1 MTVSNRILPSL
12 LLPFGIASSGGLFAQ
27 KPPDAPKNALERA
40 TADLTPPPTGSPNAL
55 GVQSG
60 AVRLIDISLDIM
72 AAAGASTERDSVL
85 SELKGGGHDPKKRG
99 FTLQQ
104 AEVSLAGA
112 IDPWLTG
119 KAHIVTLLDAEDG
132 ESIVELEEAYL
143 QTQQLPAGLQVRAGT
158 YLTEFGRINP
168 THPHAWDWM
177 DQPVVNTRFFGGD
190 GMRGPGARVSWLAP
204 TSQYG
209 ELFLGVQNANG
220 ETMPSFLANEEVYD
234 EQPIGGRL
242 FQAREVRSFND
253 VVWSARAATSVDL
266 ADTTSLGLGASAL
279 FGPNATGGDADTVI
293 WGVDFVL
300 RWRPVKN
307 ERGWPFVKLQG
318 EYMVRDFEAGEQV
331 DSSDPLNPVTVPGD
345 TLRDQGAYVQA
356 IWGFSTGW
364 ATGVRFDWASGSGD
378 GYDATAQALTSR
390 DGDPFRTDRVRVSPM
405 LVFQPSEFS
414 RIRLQY
420 DWDDSDHLD
429 NDVHSVW
436 LGFEVLIGTHPP
448 HAY

>member
-1 MTVSNRILPSL
+1 MIGPTRL
-12 LLPFGIASSGGLFAQ
+12 ASSLALPLGILVNTGVVAQ
-27 KPPDAPKNALERA
+27 QPADTPKSALERA
-40 TADLTPPPTGSPNAL
+40 TADLTPQPSGTPGAL
-55 GVQSG
+55 GAQSG
-60 AVRLIDISLDIM
+60 PVRLIDISLDIM
-72 AAAGASTERDSVL
+72 AAVGASTERDSVL

-104 AEVSLAGA
+104 AELSLAGA

-119 KAHIVTLLDAEDG
+119 KAHIVALLDAEDG

-143 QTQQLPAGLQVRAGT
+143 QTQQLPAGLQLRAGT

-190 GMRGPGARVSWLAP
+190 GVRGPGARVSWLTP

-209 ELFLGVQNANG
+209 ELTFGVQNANG
-220 ETMPSFLANEEVYD
+220 ETMTSFLANEEVYA
-234 EQPIGGRL
+234 EQPVGGRL
-242 FQAREVRSFND
+242 FQEREVRSFAD
-253 VVWSARAATSVDL
+253 LVWSARAATSFDL
-266 ADTTSLGLGASAL
+266 ADTTSLGLGGSAL
-279 FGPNATGGDADTVI
+279 FGPNATGGDTDTVI
-293 WGVDFVL
+293 WGVDFML

-307 ERGWPFVKLQG
+307 ERGWPFVKVQG
-318 EYMVRDFEAGEQV
+318 EFMMRNFEAGEQI
-331 DSSDPLNPVTVPGD
+331 DDSDPLNPVTVPGD
-345 TLRDQGAYVQA
+345 TLRDRGAYVQA

-364 ATGVRFDWASGSGD
+364 AAGVRCDWATGSGD
-378 GYDATAQALTSR
+378 GYDATAQAMTSR
-390 DGDPFRTDRVRVSPM
+390 DSDPFRTDRIRVSPM

-429 NDVHSVW
+429 ADVHSIW
-436 LGFEVLIGTHPP
+436 LGFEVLLGTHPP